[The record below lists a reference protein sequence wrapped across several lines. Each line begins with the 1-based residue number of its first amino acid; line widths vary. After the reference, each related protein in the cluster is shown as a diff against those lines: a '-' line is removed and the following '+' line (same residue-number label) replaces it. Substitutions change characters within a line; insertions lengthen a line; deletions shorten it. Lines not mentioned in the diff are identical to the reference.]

1 MNIILL
7 GPQFSGKGTLA
18 RQMVKDFG
26 FVQISLGDLFR
37 ENIQNGTELGKLAE
51 KYMNKGILVPNEV
64 SMKILEERVKQ
75 DDCKKVGVILDGS
88 PRTIEQ
94 AEIISKFLNIDA
106 VILMTLPREEIMRRC
121 TGRRTCGKCGE
132 IYNTSS
138 YDKDTCK
145 ECGAP
150 LFQRDD
156 DNPESIKTRLEVYD
170 QKTTPLINFYAD
182 RLFEV
187 DSSKSPAETYEPVK
201 NFLKEHLK

>member
-18 RQMVKDFG
+18 RQMVRDFG

-37 ENIQNGTELGKLAE
+37 ENIQKGTELGKLAQG
-51 KYMNKGILVPNEV
+51 YMNQGILVPNEV
-64 SMKILEERVKQ
+64 SMKILEERIKE
-75 DDCKKVGVILDGS
+75 DDCQKTGVILDGV

-94 AEIISKFLNIDA
+94 AEILSKFMNIDA
-106 VILMTLPREEIMRRC
+106 VILLTLPREEIMRRC
-121 TGRRTCGKCGE
+121 EGRRTCSKCGE
-132 IYNTSS
+132 IYNTSF

-150 LFQRDD
+150 LFRRDD

-170 QKTTPLINFYAD
+170 KMTTPLINFYAD

-187 DSSKSPAETYEPVK
+187 DSSKTSADTYEPVK